1 MYDQYERSY
10 KIEKCKE
17 KFAWEVEKIVE
28 EKLVDTELD
37 TQITFSSS
45 ILIWASFLIRMFGEK
60 PRVNLC

>member
-28 EKLVDTELD
+28 EKLVDSELD
-37 TQITFSSS
+37 IANH
-45 ILIWASFLIRMFGEK
+45 LFLI
-60 PRVNLC
+60 NLDLGFFSHSYVW